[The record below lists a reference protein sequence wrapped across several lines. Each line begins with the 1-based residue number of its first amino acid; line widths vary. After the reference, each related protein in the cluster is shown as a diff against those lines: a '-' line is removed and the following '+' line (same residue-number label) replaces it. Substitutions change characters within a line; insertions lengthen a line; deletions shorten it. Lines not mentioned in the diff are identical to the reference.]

1 MRDDLTFRPITEA
14 DAEFLYEV
22 YASTRKEE
30 LAPLDWSDAQKADFL
45 RMQFNAQHA
54 FYQQEFADAAYQVLL
69 WKGQPIGRLYV
80 LRRPDEI
87 RIIDIAILPAWRQQG
102 IGGALLRDLLAEG
115 QAAGVPVRI
124 HVEKQNP
131 ALRLYERLGFKPL
144 EDHGVYLFL
153 ERPAEGP
160 QPEPEPPPRA

>member
-1 MRDDLTFRPITEA
+1 VQDDLTFRPITVA
-14 DAEFLYEV
+14 DADFLYEV

-30 LAPLDWSDAQKADFL
+30 LAPLDWSEAQKAHFL
-45 RMQFNAQHA
+45 RMQFEAQHQY
-54 FYQQEFADAAYQVLL
+54 YQQEFGDATFEVLL
-69 WKGQPIGRLYV
+69 WRGQPIGRLYV
-80 LRRPDEI
+80 LRRTDEI

-102 IGGALLRDLLAEG
+102 IGGALLRDILAEG
-115 QAAGVPVRI
+115 QATGVPVRI

-153 ERPAEGP
+153 ERA
-160 QPEPEPPPRA
+160 PEPAASA

>member
-14 DAEFLYEV
+14 DTEFLYEV

-45 RMQFNAQHA
+45 RMQFKAQHVY
-54 FYQQEFADAAYQVLL
+54 YQQQFADAAYQVLL
-69 WKGQPIGRLYV
+69 WKTQPIGRLYV

-102 IGGALLRDLLAEG
+102 IGGVILRDLLAEG
-115 QAAGVPVRI
+115 QAAGLPVRI

-153 ERPAEGP
+153 ERAPGPPAP
-160 QPEPEPPPRA
+160 A